1 MFDPHHNAVAKDYYL
16 VNGSYVNSWEGLT
29 KDVIILPWY
38 FEKRVESLKFFAERG
53 HRQVIAGYY
62 DSRPERI
69 QEWLKAAKGI
79 EGVIGAMY
87 TTWQNRYG
95 DLEPFGRAIDSAK

>member
-1 MFDPHHNAVAKDYYL
+1 MLNHCAACKARKLTPGQILADNVKTCIGILHEVNAGGAIYVWSDMFDPHHNAVAKDYYL

-53 HRQVIAGYY
+53 HRQVLSLIH
-62 DSRPERI
+62 I
-69 QEWLKAAKGI
+69 
-79 EGVIGAMY
+79 
-87 TTWQNRYG
+87 
-95 DLEPFGRAIDSAK
+95 